1 MVKWVEMVERETSK
15 PQRGRLGVRSQADMS
30 GMDFLPLT
38 ESVLSEKCKF

>member
-15 PQRGRLGVRSQADMS
+15 PQRLGVRSQADMS